1 MLEMFI
7 LLSVVGA
14 FAGLLAGLFGVGGGM
29 VLVPAFFYS
38 FTGLGYAGADT
49 MQVCLATSLAT
60 IVVTS
65 LRSLIS
71 HHRQAGV
78 DWELLKLWA
87 PGIALVAVFW
97 VLFATQLR
105 SITLQWIF
113 GGFGLLIGFYMVFGR
128 SDWSLGTKMPSGWAR
143 ALLSPMIGFI
153 SVLMGIGG
161 GSLGVPLMTLH
172 GKTIHQAVATSSGFG
187 LLIAAPS
194 VVSFFFV
201 DIEAGSRPPYSLGA
215 VNLVAFGLIIAMTLI
230 TTPLGVRLAHRL
242 DAAKLRRI
250 FAIFI
255 CAVALNM
262 LRKAIGY

>member
-78 DWELLKLWA
+78 DW
-87 PGIALVAVFW
+87 
-97 VLFATQLR
+97 
-105 SITLQWIF
+105 
-113 GGFGLLIGFYMVFGR
+113 
-128 SDWSLGTKMPSGWAR
+128 
-143 ALLSPMIGFI
+143 
-153 SVLMGIGG
+153 
-161 GSLGVPLMTLH
+161 
-172 GKTIHQAVATSSGFG
+172 
-187 LLIAAPS
+187 
-194 VVSFFFV
+194 
-201 DIEAGSRPPYSLGA
+201 
-215 VNLVAFGLIIAMTLI
+215 
-230 TTPLGVRLAHRL
+230 
-242 DAAKLRRI
+242 
-250 FAIFI
+250 
-255 CAVALNM
+255 
-262 LRKAIGY
+262 

>member
-1 MLEMFI
+1 
-7 LLSVVGA
+7 
-14 FAGLLAGLFGVGGGM
+14 M

-38 FTGLGYAGADT
+38 FTGLGYAGDDT

-87 PGIALVAVFW
+87 PGIALGAVFG

-113 GGFGLLIGFYMVFGR
+113 GGFGLFIGLSMVFGR
-128 SDWSLGTKMPSGWAR
+128 SDWTLGTKMPSGWAR

-187 LLIAAPS
+187 FLIAAPS

-201 DIEAGSRPPYSLGA
+201 DIEAASRPPIRWG
-215 VNLVAFGLIIAMTLI
+215 
-230 TTPLGVRLAHRL
+230 R
-242 DAAKLRRI
+242 
-250 FAIFI
+250 
-255 CAVALNM
+255 
-262 LRKAIGY
+262 

>member
-1 MLEMFI
+1 MFI

-14 FAGLLAGLFGVGGGM
+14 FAGLLAGLSGVAGGM

-87 PGIALVAVFW
+87 PGIALGAVFG

-113 GGFGLLIGFYMVFGR
+113 GGFGCTRWHTRAPRSGHHIGRYAVTVWGRCRRLGNTSLWRQLQFPGNYFAAGRFFGYRVFNRYQKRHRRRQQTSCRCPERSSCKRCQTHTHYRPHKLEINLL
-128 SDWSLGTKMPSGWAR
+128 
-143 ALLSPMIGFI
+143 
-153 SVLMGIGG
+153 
-161 GSLGVPLMTLH
+161 
-172 GKTIHQAVATSSGFG
+172 
-187 LLIAAPS
+187 
-194 VVSFFFV
+194 
-201 DIEAGSRPPYSLGA
+201 
-215 VNLVAFGLIIAMTLI
+215 
-230 TTPLGVRLAHRL
+230 
-242 DAAKLRRI
+242 
-250 FAIFI
+250 
-255 CAVALNM
+255 
-262 LRKAIGY
+262 

>member
-1 MLEMFI
+1 MLGH
-7 LLSVVGA
+7 V
-14 FAGLLAGLFGVGGGM
+14 
-29 VLVPAFFYS
+29 
-38 FTGLGYAGADT
+38 
-49 MQVCLATSLAT
+49 
-60 IVVTS
+60 VVTS

-87 PGIALVAVFW
+87 PGIVLGAVFG

-105 SITLQWIF
+105 SITLLWIF
-113 GGFGLLIGFYMVFGR
+113 GGFGLR
-128 SDWSLGTKMPSGWAR
+128 
-143 ALLSPMIGFI
+143 IGFI
-153 SVLMGIGG
+153 SGLMGIGG

-215 VNLVAFGLIIAMTLI
+215 VNLVALGLIIAMTLI
-230 TTPLGVRLAHRL
+230 TAPLGVRLAHRL

>member
-87 PGIALVAVFW
+87 PGIALGAVFG

-113 GGFGLLIGFYMVFGR
+113 WRFWFAYWILYGFWPLRLEPWFEDAIG
-128 SDWSLGTKMPSGWAR
+128 
-143 ALLSPMIGFI
+143 
-153 SVLMGIGG
+153 MGAG
-161 GSLGVPLMTLH
+161 
-172 GKTIHQAVATSSGFG
+172 AF
-187 LLIAAPS
+187 IAADWIHI
-194 VVSFFFV
+194 SFDGHWWWQSGRAADDASWKNHSSSRCHLIRLWFV
-201 DIEAGSRPPYSLGA
+201 DCSA
-215 VNLVAFGLIIAMTLI
+215 VG
-230 TTPLGVRLAHRL
+230 GVFLL
-242 DAAKLRRI
+242 
-250 FAIFI
+250 
-255 CAVALNM
+255 C
-262 LRKAIGY
+262 

>member
-87 PGIALVAVFW
+87 PGIALGAVFG

-113 GGFGLLIGFYMVFGR
+113 GGFGLLIAFIWFLAARIGALVRRCHRDGRGRFY
-128 SDWSLGTKMPSGWAR
+128 
-143 ALLSPMIGFI
+143 
-153 SVLMGIGG
+153 
-161 GSLGVPLMTLH
+161 
-172 GKTIHQAVATSSGFG
+172 
-187 LLIAAPS
+187 
-194 VVSFFFV
+194 
-201 DIEAGSRPPYSLGA
+201 
-215 VNLVAFGLIIAMTLI
+215 
-230 TTPLGVRLAHRL
+230 
-242 DAAKLRRI
+242 RR
-250 FAIFI
+250 
-255 CAVALNM
+255 
-262 LRKAIGY
+262 

>member
-65 LRSLIS
+65 SRSLIS

-78 DWELLKLWA
+78 DWELLKFWA
-87 PGIALVAVFW
+87 PGIALGAVFG

-105 SITLQWIF
+105 SLTLQWIF
-113 GGFGLLIGFYMVFGR
+113 G
-128 SDWSLGTKMPSGWAR
+128 
-143 ALLSPMIGFI
+143 
-153 SVLMGIGG
+153 
-161 GSLGVPLMTLH
+161 
-172 GKTIHQAVATSSGFG
+172 GFG

>member
-38 FTGLGYAGADT
+38 FTGLGYAGDDT

-87 PGIALVAVFW
+87 PGIALGAVFG
-97 VLFATQLR
+97 VLSATQLR

-113 GGFGLLIGFYMVFGR
+113 GGLGLFIGFYMVFGR
-128 SDWSLGTKMPSGWAR
+128 SNWSLGTKMPSGWAR

-153 SVLMGIGG
+153 
-161 GSLGVPLMTLH
+161 
-172 GKTIHQAVATSSGFG
+172 
-187 LLIAAPS
+187 
-194 VVSFFFV
+194 
-201 DIEAGSRPPYSLGA
+201 
-215 VNLVAFGLIIAMTLI
+215 
-230 TTPLGVRLAHRL
+230 
-242 DAAKLRRI
+242 
-250 FAIFI
+250 
-255 CAVALNM
+255 
-262 LRKAIGY
+262 